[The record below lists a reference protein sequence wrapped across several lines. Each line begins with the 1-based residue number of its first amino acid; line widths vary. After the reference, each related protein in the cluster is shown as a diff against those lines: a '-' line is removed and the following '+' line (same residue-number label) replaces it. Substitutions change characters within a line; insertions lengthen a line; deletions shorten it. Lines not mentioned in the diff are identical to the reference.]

1 MRSIV
6 HINEPEEV
14 IWSSN
19 AFALLPQ
26 RLRNPKAHMEQMN
39 RAMQA
44 LQFDRPTNLQFLV
57 EKVVKGDLD
66 VSALLQLFLLR
77 VFIEWVMVE

>member
-1 MRSIV
+1 MRVRSIV

-19 AFALLPQ
+19 AFAYLPQ

-66 VSALLQLFLLR
+66 VSALLLYLKRYLLGGY
-77 VFIEWVMVE
+77 W